1 MKTQLSGRMVALLAV
16 WLMSLAVA
24 GMWGHATAQQ
34 TEDAS
39 TIVFGDDI
47 GFRIAGAAGSGAR
60 QGRLMVRI
68 DGKWVDAELMPTMG
82 VRPIK

>member
-1 MKTQLSGRMVALLAV
+1 MVALLVA
-16 WLMSLAVA
+16 WLVSLAVV

-34 TEDAS
+34 AEDAPA
-39 TIVFGDDI
+39 IVFGDNI
-47 GFRIAGAAGSGAR
+47 GFRITGAAPSGAR